1 MEKKQKKQN
10 VLTAVLA
17 IYFICYGFRV
27 FEYFI
32 LRTDKT
38 WVGEAVVHKL
48 TGIVIL
54 FAAVGF
60 LRETLADIGLARKG
74 RLRNIGKGLFFGI
87 GVFIIAY
94 AVEIMMAIAGGTFVS
109 LQVYVSTYAVDQ
121 NLGHR
126 TEWLFYIICIVGN
139 MVNVFMEEGIF
150 RGLFQKI
157 LEKKYSFMCSALIA
171 SVLFGLWHIVGPIRN
186 YFDGVSG
193 VEGMIANAI
202 MLTVTS
208 ALVGFKFALLT
219 KMTGSLYMAMGDHF
233 VNNTIVNILHVV
245 SETGVD
251 EMMFVRITIA
261 QSVSFLLVLICYIRR
276 EHKRR

>member
-48 TGIVIL
+48 IGIVIL

-74 RLRNIGKGLFFGI
+74 RLLNIGKGLFFGI

>member
-171 SVLFGLWHIVGPIRN
+171 SILFGLWHIVGPIRN

-193 VEGMIANAI
+193 VEGMIQ
-202 MLTVTS
+202 M
-208 ALVGFKFALLT
+208 
-219 KMTGSLYMAMGDHF
+219 
-233 VNNTIVNILHVV
+233 
-245 SETGVD
+245 
-251 EMMFVRITIA
+251 
-261 QSVSFLLVLICYIRR
+261 QSC
-276 EHKRR
+276 

>member
-171 SVLFGLWHIVGPIRN
+171 SILFGLWHIVGPIRN

-245 SETGVD
+245 SETGID

>member
-17 IYFICYGFRV
+17 IYFICYGFRI

-74 RLRNIGKGLFFGI
+74 GLRNIGKGLFFGI

-126 TEWLFYIICIVGN
+126 TEWLFFIICIVGN

>member
-276 EHKRR
+276 EYKRR

>member
-74 RLRNIGKGLFFGI
+74 GLRNIGKGLFFGI

>member
-74 RLRNIGKGLFFGI
+74 GLRNIGKGLFFGI

-126 TEWLFYIICIVGN
+126 TEWLFFIICIVGN

-219 KMTGSLYMAMGDHF
+219 KLTGSLYMAMGDHF

>member
-1 MEKKQKKQN
+1 MEKKQKEQN
-10 VLTAVLA
+10 VLPIVLA

-32 LRTDKT
+32 LRTDRT

-48 TGIVIL
+48 IGIVIL
-54 FAAVGF
+54 FVAVGF
-60 LRETLADIGLARKG
+60 LRETMTDIGFAYKG
-74 RLRNIGKGLFFGI
+74 CLRNILKGLFFGI

-94 AVEIMMAIAGGTFVS
+94 AVEIMIAIAGGTFDS

-126 TEWLFYIICIVGN
+126 TEWLFFIICIVGN

-171 SVLFGLWHIVGPIRN
+171 SVLFGLWHIAGPIRN
-186 YFDGVSG
+186 FFDGLSG

-219 KMTGSLYMAMGDHF
+219 KMTGNLYMAMGDHF

-245 SETGVD
+245 SETGAD

-261 QSVSFLLVLICYIRR
+261 QSVSFLLVLTCYICRK
-276 EHKRR
+276 HKRR

>member
-74 RLRNIGKGLFFGI
+74 GLRNIGKGLFFGI

-126 TEWLFYIICIVGN
+126 TEWLFFIICIVGN

-171 SVLFGLWHIVGPIRN
+171 SILFGLWHIVGPIRN

-245 SETGVD
+245 SETGID

>member
-109 LQVYVSTYAVDQ
+109 LLVYVSTYAVDQ

-171 SVLFGLWHIVGPIRN
+171 SILFGLWHIVGPIRN

-245 SETGVD
+245 SETGID

>member
-17 IYFICYGFRV
+17 IYLICYGFRV

-54 FAAVGF
+54 FAALGF

-74 RLRNIGKGLFFGI
+74 GLRNIGKGLFFGI
-87 GVFIIAY
+87 GVFIVAY

-126 TEWLFYIICIVGN
+126 TEWLFFIICIVGN

-219 KMTGSLYMAMGDHF
+219 KLTGSLYMAMGDHF

>member
-17 IYFICYGFRV
+17 IYFICYGFRI

-74 RLRNIGKGLFFGI
+74 GLRNIGKGLFFGI

-126 TEWLFYIICIVGN
+126 TEWLFFIICIVGN

-219 KMTGSLYMAMGDHF
+219 KLTGSLYMAMGDHF

>member
-54 FAAVGF
+54 FAALGF

-74 RLRNIGKGLFFGI
+74 GLRNIGKGLFFGI
-87 GVFIIAY
+87 GVFIVAY

-126 TEWLFYIICIVGN
+126 TEWLFFIICIVGN

-219 KMTGSLYMAMGDHF
+219 KLTGSLYMAMGDHF

>member
-48 TGIVIL
+48 TGIVML
-54 FAAVGF
+54 FAALGF

-74 RLRNIGKGLFFGI
+74 GLRNIGKGLFFGI
-87 GVFIIAY
+87 GVFIVAY

-139 MVNVFMEEGIF
+139 MVYVFMEEGIF

-171 SVLFGLWHIVGPIRN
+171 SILFGLWHIVGPIRN

>member
-1 MEKKQKKQN
+1 M
-10 VLTAVLA
+10 
-17 IYFICYGFRV
+17 
-27 FEYFI
+27 
-32 LRTDKT
+32 
-38 WVGEAVVHKL
+38 
-48 TGIVIL
+48 

-171 SVLFGLWHIVGPIRN
+171 SILFGLWHIVGPIRN

-245 SETGVD
+245 SETGID

>member
-126 TEWLFYIICIVGN
+126 TEWLFFIICIAGN

-219 KMTGSLYMAMGDHF
+219 KLTGSLYMAMGDHF

>member
-157 LEKKYSFMCSALIA
+157 LEKKYSFMCTALIA

-245 SETGVD
+245 SETGID

>member
-1 MEKKQKKQN
+1 MKKKQKKQN

-74 RLRNIGKGLFFGI
+74 GLRNIGKGLFFGI

-126 TEWLFYIICIVGN
+126 TEWLFFIICIVGN

-171 SVLFGLWHIVGPIRN
+171 SILFGLWHIVGPIRN

>member
-126 TEWLFYIICIVGN
+126 TEWLFFIICIVGN

-171 SVLFGLWHIVGPIRN
+171 SILFGLWHIVGPIRN

-245 SETGVD
+245 SETGID

>member
-126 TEWLFYIICIVGN
+126 TEWLFFIICIVGN

-219 KMTGSLYMAMGDHF
+219 KLTGSLYMAMGDHF

>member
-54 FAAVGF
+54 FAALGF

-74 RLRNIGKGLFFGI
+74 GLRNIGKGLFFGI
-87 GVFIIAY
+87 GVFIVAY

-219 KMTGSLYMAMGDHF
+219 KLTGSLYMAMGDHF

>member
-10 VLTAVLA
+10 VLMAVLA

-171 SVLFGLWHIVGPIRN
+171 SILFGLWHIVGPIRN

-245 SETGVD
+245 SETGID

>member
-48 TGIVIL
+48 TGIVML
-54 FAAVGF
+54 FAALGF

-74 RLRNIGKGLFFGI
+74 GLRNIGKGLFFGI

-139 MVNVFMEEGIF
+139 MVYVFMEEGIF

-157 LEKKYSFMCSALIA
+157 LEKKYSFMCSALLA

>member
-139 MVNVFMEEGIF
+139 MVHVFIEEGIF

-219 KMTGSLYMAMGDHF
+219 KMTGSLYMAMGYHF

>member
-245 SETGVD
+245 SETGID

>member
-171 SVLFGLWHIVGPIRN
+171 SILFGLWHIVGPIRN

-219 KMTGSLYMAMGDHF
+219 KLTGSLYMAMGDHF

-245 SETGVD
+245 SETGID

>member
-171 SVLFGLWHIVGPIRN
+171 SILFGLWHIAGPIRN

>member
-74 RLRNIGKGLFFGI
+74 RLLNIGKGLFFGI

-245 SETGVD
+245 SETGID

>member
-60 LRETLADIGLARKG
+60 LRETLADIGIARKG

-171 SVLFGLWHIVGPIRN
+171 SILFGLWHIVGPIRN

-245 SETGVD
+245 SETGID
-251 EMMFVRITIA
+251 EMMFVRISIA

>member
-74 RLRNIGKGLFFGI
+74 RLLNIGKGLFFGI

-171 SVLFGLWHIVGPIRN
+171 SILFGLWHIVGPIRN

-233 VNNTIVNILHVV
+233 VNNTMVNILHVV
-245 SETGVD
+245 SETGID
-251 EMMFVRITIA
+251 EMMFIRITIA

>member
-48 TGIVIL
+48 IGIVIL

-74 RLRNIGKGLFFGI
+74 GLRNIGKGLFFGI

>member
-74 RLRNIGKGLFFGI
+74 GLRNIGKGLFFGI

-171 SVLFGLWHIVGPIRN
+171 SILFGLWHIVGPIRN

>member
-87 GVFIIAY
+87 DVFIIAY

-126 TEWLFYIICIVGN
+126 TEWLFFIICIVGN

-171 SVLFGLWHIVGPIRN
+171 SILFGLWHIVGPIRN

>member
-74 RLRNIGKGLFFGI
+74 GLRNIGKGLFFGI

-126 TEWLFYIICIVGN
+126 TEWLFFIICIVGN

-219 KMTGSLYMAMGDHF
+219 KLTGSLYMAMGDHF

-245 SETGVD
+245 SETGAD

>member
-74 RLRNIGKGLFFGI
+74 GLRNIGKGLFFGI

-219 KMTGSLYMAMGDHF
+219 KLTGSLYMAMGDHF

>member
-74 RLRNIGKGLFFGI
+74 GLRNIGKGLFFGI

-245 SETGVD
+245 SETGID

>member
-48 TGIVIL
+48 IGIVIL

-74 RLRNIGKGLFFGI
+74 GLRNIGKGLFFGI
-87 GVFIIAY
+87 DVFIIAY

-126 TEWLFYIICIVGN
+126 TEWLFFIICIAGN

-245 SETGVD
+245 SETGID

>member
-126 TEWLFYIICIVGN
+126 TEWLFFIICIVGN

-171 SVLFGLWHIVGPIRN
+171 SILFGLWHIVGPIRN

-202 MLTVTS
+202 MLIVTS

-219 KMTGSLYMAMGDHF
+219 KLTGSLYMAMGDHF

-261 QSVSFLLVLICYIRR
+261 QSLSFLLVLICYIRR